1 MEAHLNV
8 RVHLNN
14 GESTDYADV
23 SFITHGWDDEI
34 VLRDS
39 EHEDIASVERRNL
52 SRLEVFNG

>member
-1 MEAHLNV
+1 MNV